1 MDRHMGRTIF
11 LWLSILVTLVG
22 CTLAPAYTRPEVPVP
37 PAWPTGPAYPASQ
50 GTETPD
56 VNALAWRDFF
66 TDASLQQLIA
76 AALEN
81 NRDLR
86 IAALNVQRARAVYGI
101 QRAALFPALDSVASE
116 SKSRVPADLSSNGKS
131 YTSKQYDISL
141 GVYAWEID
149 FFGRLRNLKDQAL
162 EAYMAT
168 EEARRSAQIL
178 LISSVGET
186 YLTLAADREALNLT
200 QRTLEAQKKSYDL
213 IKRRYDVGLATE
225 LDLNYARTQVD
236 VARRDLALYI
246 QWVAQDENA
255 LSLLVGTPL
264 PLSSALLPEDL
275 TSVEPP
281 QTLDAG
287 LSSEVLLRRPDILQA
302 EHVLKGNYANIGAA
316 RAALFPRIS
325 LTTTVG
331 TASAELSGLFAD
343 GSGTWLFA
351 PQVAMPIF
359 DARLWSALDVTKA
372 EQKIALAQY
381 EKTIQIAFKEVADTL
396 AVQGTVDDQLA
407 AQQSLVRAT
416 AETYRLSEAR
426 YTKGIDN
433 YLGVLVAQRS
443 LFAAQQGLVALNL
456 TKRANQVRLYAVLG
470 GGAE

>member
-1 MDRHMGRTIF
+1 MDKHMSRTIF

-22 CTLAPAYTRPEVPVP
+22 CTLAPAYTRPEAPVP

-50 GTETPD
+50 AGKTPD
-56 VNALAWRDFF
+56 VSALAWRGFF

-101 QRAALFPALDSVASE
+101 QRAELFPSLGAVA
-116 SKSRVPADLSSNGKS
+116 KGTKKRVPADISSTGER
-131 YTSKQYDISL
+131 YTQEQYDVSL

-149 FFGRLRNLKDQAL
+149 FFGRLRSLKDQAL
-162 EAYMAT
+162 EAYLAT

-178 LISSVGET
+178 LVSSVGEA
-186 YLTLAADREALNLT
+186 YLTLAADREALKLT
-200 QRTLEAQKKSYDL
+200 QQTLDAQKKSYEL
-213 IKRRYDVGLATE
+213 IKRRYDVGLATL
-225 LDLNYARTQVD
+225 LDLNYAQTQVD
-236 VARRDLALYI
+236 VARRDRAIYI
-246 QWVAQDENA
+246 QRVAQDENA
-255 LSLLVGTPL
+255 LNLLVGTPS
-264 PLSSALLPEDL
+264 PLSSTLLPEDL
-275 TSVEPP
+275 AGVEPL

-287 LSSEVLLRRPDILQA
+287 ISSEVLLRRPDILQA

-331 TASAELSGLFAD
+331 TASAELSGLFAA
-343 GSGTWLFA
+343 GSGTWLLA
-351 PQVAMPIF
+351 PQIAMPIF

-372 EQKIALAQY
+372 DQKIALAQY
-381 EKTIQIAFKEVADTL
+381 EKTIQTAFKEVADTL
-396 AVQGTVDDQLA
+396 AVQGTVDEQLT

-456 TKRANQVRLYAVLG
+456 AKRANQVRLYAVLG
-470 GGAE
+470 GGAQ

>member
-1 MDRHMGRTIF
+1 MDRHMDRNIVLLLG
-11 LWLSILVTLVG
+11 ILVTLVG
-22 CTLAPAYTRPEVPVP
+22 CTLAPSYTRPEAPVP

-50 GTETPD
+50 AAQIPD
-56 VNALAWRDFF
+56 VNTLAWRSFF

-101 QRAALFPALDSVASE
+101 QRAELFPSLDAVANGTQ
-116 SKSRVPADLSSNGKS
+116 KRVPADISSTGER
-131 YTSKQYDISL
+131 YTQKQYDVNL

-149 FFGRLRNLKDQAL
+149 FFGRLRSLKDQAL
-162 EAYMAT
+162 ETYLAT
-168 EEARRSAQIL
+168 EEARRSVQIL
-178 LISSVGET
+178 LVSSVGET
-186 YLTLAADREALNLT
+186 YLTLAADREALTLT
-200 QRTLEAQKKSYDL
+200 QQTLEAQKKSYDL
-213 IKRRYDVGLATE
+213 IKRRYDVGLATL
-225 LDLNYARTQVD
+225 LDLNYAQTQVD
-236 VARRDLALYI
+236 VARRDRAIYI
-246 QWVAQDENA
+246 QRVAQDENA
-255 LSLLVGTPL
+255 LNLLVGTPS
-264 PLSSALLPEDL
+264 PLSGARLPEDL
-275 TSVEPP
+275 AGVAPL

-302 EHVLKGNYANIGAA
+302 EHVLKGTYANIGAA

-331 TASAELSGLFAD
+331 TASAELSGLFDA

-351 PQVAMPIF
+351 PQIAMPIF

-372 EQKIALAQY
+372 EQAIALAQY
-381 EKTIQIAFKEVADTL
+381 EKAIQTAFKEVADTL
-396 AVQGTVDDQLA
+396 AVQGTVDEQLD

-456 TKRANQVRLYAVLG
+456 AKRASQVRLYAVLG
-470 GGAE
+470 GGTQ

>member
-1 MDRHMGRTIF
+1 MDRHMDRNIVLLLG
-11 LWLSILVTLVG
+11 ILVTLVG
-22 CTLAPAYTRPEVPVP
+22 CTLAPSYTRPEAPVP

-50 GTETPD
+50 AAQIPD
-56 VNALAWRDFF
+56 VNTLAWRSFF

-101 QRAALFPALDSVASE
+101 QRAELFPSLDAVANGTQ
-116 SKSRVPADLSSNGKS
+116 KRVPADISSTGER
-131 YTSKQYDISL
+131 YTQKQYDVNL

-149 FFGRLRNLKDQAL
+149 FFGRLRSLKDQAL
-162 EAYMAT
+162 ETYLAT
-168 EEARRSAQIL
+168 EEARRSVQIL
-178 LISSVGET
+178 LVSSVGET
-186 YLTLAADREALNLT
+186 YLMLAADREALTLT
-200 QRTLEAQKKSYDL
+200 QRTLEAQKKTYAL
-213 IKRRYDVGLATE
+213 VKRRYDVGLATL
-225 LDLNYARTQVD
+225 LDLNYAQTQVD
-236 VARRDLALYI
+236 VARRDRAIYI
-246 QWVAQDENA
+246 QRVAQDENA
-255 LSLLVGTPL
+255 LNLLVGTPS
-264 PLSSALLPEDL
+264 PLSGARLPEDL
-275 TSVEPP
+275 AGVAPL

-331 TASAELSGLFAD
+331 TASAELSGLFDA

-351 PQVAMPIF
+351 PQIAMPIF

-372 EQKIALAQY
+372 EQAIALAQY
-381 EKTIQIAFKEVADTL
+381 EKAIQTAFKEVADTL
-396 AVQGTVDDQLA
+396 AVQGTVDEQLD

-443 LFAAQQGLVALNL
+443 LFAAQQELVALNL
-456 TKRANQVRLYAVLG
+456 AKRANQVRLYAVLG
-470 GGAE
+470 GGLK

>member
-1 MDRHMGRTIF
+1 MDRHLDRHTF
-11 LWLSILVTLVG
+11 LLLGSLIVLAG
-22 CTLAPAYTRPEVPVP
+22 CTLAPSYTRPEAPVP
-37 PAWPTGPAYPASQ
+37 PTWPTGPAYQAPQAP
-50 GTETPD
+50 EVPD
-56 VNALAWRDFF
+56 VSVLAWREFF

-76 AALEN
+76 AALVN

-101 QRAALFPALDSVASE
+101 QRAALFPSLDAVATGT
-116 SKSRVPADLSSNGKS
+116 KKRVPADISSTGER
-131 YTSKQYDISL
+131 YTQEQYDVSL

-149 FFGRLRNLKDQAL
+149 FFGRLRSLKDQAL
-162 EAYMAT
+162 EAYLAT

-178 LISSVGET
+178 LVSSVGET
-186 YLTLAADREALNLT
+186 YLTLAADREALKLT
-200 QRTLEAQKKSYDL
+200 QGTLAAQKKTYDL
-213 IKRRYDVGLATE
+213 VKRRYDVGLATL
-225 LDLNYARTQVD
+225 LDLNYAQTQVD
-236 VARRDLALYI
+236 VAQRDRAIYT
-246 QWVAQDENA
+246 QRVAQDENA
-255 LSLLVGTPL
+255 LNLLVGSPS
-264 PLSSALLPEDL
+264 PLSRTLLPEDL
-275 TSVEPP
+275 AGVEPL
-281 QTLDAG
+281 QTPDAG

-302 EHVLKGNYANIGAA
+302 EHVLKGTYANIGAA

-331 TASAELSGLFAD
+331 TASAELSGLFDA

-351 PQVAMPIF
+351 PQIAMPIF

-372 EQKIALAQY
+372 DQEIALAQY
-381 EKTIQIAFKEVADTL
+381 EKAIQTAFREVADTL
-396 AVQGTVDDQLA
+396 AVQGTVDEQLS

-456 TKRANQVRLYAVLG
+456 VKRANKIRLYAVLG
-470 GGAE
+470 GGAP